1 MTPEER
7 RRRGLTRV
15 ALGVGLLVLVVVI
28 TIMILPNYMH

>member
-7 RRRGLTRV
+7 RRRGITRV
-15 ALGVGLLVLVVVI
+15 ALGVGLLVLVLVI